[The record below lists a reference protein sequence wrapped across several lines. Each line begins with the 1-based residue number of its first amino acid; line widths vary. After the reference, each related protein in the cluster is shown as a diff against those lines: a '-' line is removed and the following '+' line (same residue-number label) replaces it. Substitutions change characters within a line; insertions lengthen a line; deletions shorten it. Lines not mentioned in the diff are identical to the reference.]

1 MFGNRGLKYQERIN
15 CDAVNRIGTG
25 IRIRVVG
32 SRLVDEN
39 NEGLTYFNALTADSD
54 SHRKETLPF
63 LGGIIPFNTPSSPLK
78 NHINSTKPFIDRLFA
93 YHGRK

>member
-39 NEGLTYFNALTADSD
+39 NEGLTYFNALTVDSRQPSKLFP
-54 SHRKETLPF
+54 SHPLTLYH
-63 LGGIIPFNTPSSPLK
+63 ITPLLK
-78 NHINSTKPFIDRLFA
+78 THINFQKPFIDRLFA
-93 YHGRK
+93 YHVRK